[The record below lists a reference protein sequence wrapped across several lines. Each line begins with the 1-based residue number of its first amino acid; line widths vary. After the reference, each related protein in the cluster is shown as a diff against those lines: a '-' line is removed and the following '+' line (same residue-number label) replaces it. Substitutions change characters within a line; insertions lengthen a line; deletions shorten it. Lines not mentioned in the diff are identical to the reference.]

1 MHTLGLG
8 QRNIRRREITDLI
21 VLALLGQST
30 GASNIDCQQSGAR
43 VERLIVAAMRRPGEG
58 QPSAHR
64 CIFAKSGRR
73 AGFDSS
79 ASIRS

>member
-1 MHTLGLG
+1 MPQVSVHVREEPMHTLGLG

-43 VERLIVAAMRRPGEG
+43 VERLIVAEQSPKAT
-58 QPSAHR
+58 
-64 CIFAKSGRR
+64 
-73 AGFDSS
+73 
-79 ASIRS
+79 ASTPTSVISKAFE